1 MNPFVML
8 VRVMALALLI
18 ALMAA
23 LAGCAATPDM
33 PSGRTDAVTG
43 FWSLP
48 DGQGVIEVLRCET
61 RADALCGRLVAHDGP
76 DDARDYSHPDFWAW
90 GERVCGS
97 QVVFDAR
104 AQPEAGVWK
113 GRVYVRAEGAVYH
126 AEIAAAGRD
135 RLDVLLYEGASVDEG
150 GSVAIGAAMGNL
162 PDPIDLGYLAVR
174 AAAGRELLAREQVW
188 RRIDAVPGRCDG

>member
-1 MNPFVML
+1 MNPFVLL
-8 VRVMALALLI
+8 VRAMTLALLL

-23 LAGCAATPDM
+23 LAGCAATPEM
-33 PSGRTDAVTG
+33 PSGRTDAATG
-43 FWSLP
+43 FWRLP
-48 DGQGVIEVLRCET
+48 DNQGVIELVRCEA

-76 DDARDYSHPDFWAW
+76 DNARDYSHPDVWAW

-104 AQPEAGVWK
+104 VQPETGVWQ
-113 GRVYVRAEGAVYH
+113 GRVYVRAEGAIYH
-126 AEIAAAGRD
+126 AEIAAAGPD

-150 GSVAIGAAMGNL
+150 VSVAIGAAMGNL
-162 PDPIDLGYLAVR
+162 PDPVDLGYLAVR

-188 RRIDAVPGRCDG
+188 RRIDAVPGRCDR